1 MCNYLFK
8 FLSLFLFITSLTFQ
22 LTVADENFRKTTGL
36 NYLVKEKSSSK
47 FTSWGI
53 APLSK
58 ASINIRPA
66 WKLFTRNKKN
76 ITVAVIDTGIDPAH
90 PFLIKNLYVP
100 GSSTTTNNF
109 GVDFS
114 KNRMSKTKPVD
125 THGHGTHVSG
135 IIRSVYPD
143 VKILALKYYNA
154 KASGQDNLDSTI
166 EALRYAV
173 NSGVSVINY
182 SGGGP
187 QPSLEELR
195 ILKLAIKKDILIIA
209 AAGNEESNIDN
220 KKNAYYP
227 ASYNLE
233 NIVTVTAH
241 DYRAQMLPSSNFG
254 RKTVDISAPG
264 KRIRSSYPGGK
275 SGFLTGTSQATAFV
289 TGVATL
295 IRSQYP
301 TLTAKQVKSVIIK
314 SAKKELALQ
323 GKCSSGGRL
332 DAENALKLA
341 GIFSN
346 KIKNKSSKRGLATD
360 KKKKPGKIYYRI
372 KKK

>member
-1 MCNYLFK
+1 
-8 FLSLFLFITSLTFQ
+8 
-22 LTVADENFRKTTGL
+22 
-36 NYLVKEKSSSK
+36 
-47 FTSWGI
+47 
-53 APLSK
+53 
-58 ASINIRPA
+58 
-66 WKLFTRNKKN
+66 
-76 ITVAVIDTGIDPAH
+76 
-90 PFLIKNLYVP
+90 
-100 GSSTTTNNF
+100 
-109 GVDFS
+109 
-114 KNRMSKTKPVD
+114 MSKTKPVD

-154 KASGQDNLDSTI
+154 KASGQDNLNSTI

-173 NSGVSVINY
+173 NSGVSIINY

-187 QPSLEELR
+187 EPSLEELR

-314 SAKKELALQ
+314 S
-323 GKCSSGGRL
+323 R
-332 DAENALKLA
+332 
-341 GIFSN
+341 
-346 KIKNKSSKRGLATD
+346 
-360 KKKKPGKIYYRI
+360 
-372 KKK
+372 